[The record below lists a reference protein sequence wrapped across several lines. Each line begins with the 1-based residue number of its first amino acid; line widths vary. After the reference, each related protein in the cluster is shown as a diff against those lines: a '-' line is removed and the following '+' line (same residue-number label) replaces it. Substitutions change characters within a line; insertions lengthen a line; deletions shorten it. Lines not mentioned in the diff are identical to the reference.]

1 MITCGYRNGSYI
13 LPLQVLDTLFA
24 KMVLL
29 HHIYKLKM
37 ETRRYLVKKVLPI
50 WHFQGNTLINKLT
63 FDLPYNLQEKPDVR
77 YFYLTS
83 ELGWSKCAEER

>member
-13 LPLQVLDTLFA
+13 LPL
-24 KMVLL
+24 
-29 HHIYKLKM
+29 
-37 ETRRYLVKKVLPI
+37 
-50 WHFQGNTLINKLT
+50 QGNTLINKLT